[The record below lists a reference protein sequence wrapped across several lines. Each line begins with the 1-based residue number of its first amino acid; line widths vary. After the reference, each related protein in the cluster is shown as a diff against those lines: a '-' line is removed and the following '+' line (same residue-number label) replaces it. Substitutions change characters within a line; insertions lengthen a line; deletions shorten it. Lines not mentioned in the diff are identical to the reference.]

1 MLRRKRRLILRKRA
15 APGAAPGQLVAD
27 PTAVETRTSIIA
39 YGPDQIE
46 EIPACDPA
54 RIASLS
60 GSRPVLWVDVSG
72 LADHEA
78 ITAVGTAFGV
88 HPLAIEDAV
97 NTHQRPKA
105 EGYEDHV
112 FIVYRMLTPE
122 SGAEGEQVAM
132 VVGRDFVLTFQERPG
147 DCFEPVRQRLRHA
160 KGRIRQLG
168 PDYLAYALIDAAV
181 DSYFPYL
188 ETLGE
193 EVEELEDAVV
203 KDPEPGHV
211 ERVHQVKR
219 ELLSLRRA
227 VWPMREMLNAL
238 LRDEHEEIS
247 ATTRTYLRDCYDHG
261 IQLMDI
267 VETYREIATGL
278 LDVYLSSQSAKMNEI
293 MKVLT
298 VIATIF
304 IPLGF
309 VASVYGMNF
318 DTSSP
323 WNMPELDWRYGYP
336 AVLGLMAAIAF
347 GLLWFFH
354 RRGWLRGDRE

>member
-1 MLRRKRRLILRKRA
+1 MLRRKRRLIIRKRT

-27 PTAVETRTSIIA
+27 PTAAATSITVIA
-39 YGPDQIE
+39 YGPDRIE
-46 EIPACDPA
+46 EIPACEPG

-72 LADHEA
+72 LADHAA
-78 ITAVGTAFGV
+78 ITEVGTAFGV

-97 NTHQRPKA
+97 STHQRPKA
-105 EGYEDHV
+105 EGYENHV
-112 FIVYRMLTPE
+112 FIVFRMLTQE

-147 DCFEPVRQRLRHA
+147 DCFEPVRQRLRHG
-160 KGRIRQLG
+160 KGRARQLG

-203 KDPEPGHV
+203 RDPEPSHI

-227 VWPMREMLNAL
+227 IWPMREMLNAL

-278 LDVYLSSQSAKMNEI
+278 LDVYLSSQSARMNEI

-323 WNMPELDWRYGYP
+323 WNMPELAWRFGYP

-347 GLLWFFH
+347 GLLWSFY
-354 RRGWLRGDRE
+354 RRGWLGGDRE